1 VYHRARA
8 HDARLQGDIQ
18 RGIQQTIVLQHH
30 SALAQC
36 HNLGV
41 RRRIV
46 TANRPVPAFA
56 DDAIIL
62 H

>member
-1 VYHRARA
+1 M
-8 HDARLQGDIQ
+8 
-18 RGIQQTIVLQHH
+18 QQTIVLQHH

-36 HNLGV
+36 HNLSV